1 MSMNKA
7 IGGKTVFGASLGM
20 LMLESQFPRIAGD
33 GGNAGTWPF
42 PVLFKV
48 IRDATPERVV
58 HQQGK
63 GLLDTFIEGAQELV
77 RMGADGITTS
87 CGFLVVHQRELSA
100 ACGVPVAS
108 SSLLQIAPVQ
118 ALLPMGKRVGVIT
131 VSGSSLTADHLRAA
145 GAPAETV
152 VIGTEGGEELSRVL
166 LGDELQLDIDAA
178 RRDVLAAAQQ
188 LVETHNDIGAIVLE
202 CTNMIPYAADV
213 AQNLQLPVYD
223 FYSFVTWFHAGLCPR
238 RF

>member
-1 MSMNKA
+1 MTKA
-7 IGGKTVFGASLGM
+7 IGGKTVSGASLGM

-33 GGNAGTWPF
+33 GGNASTWPF

-87 CGFLVVHQRELSA
+87 CGFLVLHQRELSA

-118 ALLPMGKRVGVIT
+118 ALLPSGKRVGVIT
-131 VSGSSLTADHLRAA
+131 VSASSLTADHLHAA
-145 GAPAETV
+145 GAPADTV
-152 VIGTEGGEELSRVL
+152 VVGTEGGEELSRVL
-166 LGDELQLDIDAA
+166 LGDELQLDVDAA
-178 RRDVLAAAQQ
+178 RRDVLAAAHR
-188 LVETHNDIGAIVLE
+188 LVETHNDIGAIVVE

-213 AQNLQLPVYD
+213 ARDLQLPVYD
-223 FYSFVTWFHAGLCPR
+223 FYSLVTWFHAGLCPR